1 MSGRKRKLE
10 QIVSDLKTESGKKQK
25 ADESL
30 LSAKSKMASNKG
42 NMNDSVSESELD
54 LNMDT
59 GGEQCLRSFMQNISK
74 DINKSI
80 NGLNRRMNQMEDSF
94 EQKLVDKLC
103 TVITQTVKDEIK
115 RVRSD
120 FDSEICAMR
129 TKLLELETV
138 VKESASPGSN
148 GSVQRRPCSV
158 VIRNLKRAH
167 NETDGINSIVKN
179 KVISLVRDGLKLKDV
194 RVTSAERKQSRGDN
208 PGIVIAT
215 FETHEQVDKLFEAK
229 KNLRQTNEYRSVYI
243 DSYLSQS
250 ELSTQASFRTL
261 LKEIGKS
268 DVYHVHGSK
277 LFPSAGRRG
286 RDQRDEN
293 SDRIDQQSRGS
304 RGSSRSGRRHRSRSR
319 GQSPESSRRGQRL
332 REGRSTSND
341 RSPDGSHVRLPGSPG
356 RAERGR
362 SGQSFDR
369 SDRYERQSW
378 RDNNGRRGA
387 TNGQNNN
394 SVWPKNNE
402 RGHSR

>member
-1 MSGRKRKLE
+1 MPGRKRKLE

-148 GSVQRRPCSV
+148 GSVQRRHFLQWHFKTPS
-158 VIRNLKRAH
+158 KP
-167 NETDGINSIVKN
+167 ETFQG
-179 KVISLVRDGLKLKDV
+179 
-194 RVTSAERKQSRGDN
+194 
-208 PGIVIAT
+208 
-215 FETHEQVDKLFEAK
+215 
-229 KNLRQTNEYRSVYI
+229 
-243 DSYLSQS
+243 
-250 ELSTQASFRTL
+250 
-261 LKEIGKS
+261 
-268 DVYHVHGSK
+268 
-277 LFPSAGRRG
+277 
-286 RDQRDEN
+286 
-293 SDRIDQQSRGS
+293 
-304 RGSSRSGRRHRSRSR
+304 SRSR
-319 GQSPESSRRGQRL
+319 QTQTTLAQGTPRRNSS
-332 REGRSTSND
+332 N
-341 RSPDGSHVRLPGSPG
+341 
-356 RAERGR
+356 
-362 SGQSFDR
+362 
-369 SDRYERQSW
+369 Y
-378 RDNNGRRGA
+378 
-387 TNGQNNN
+387 TNYL
-394 SVWPKNNE
+394 
-402 RGHSR
+402 